1 MFQEGTKMFQEG
13 TKIMK
18 TRFTLIELLV
28 VIAIIAILASML
40 LPALNKAKLVAKRT
54 VCMNNLSQI
63 GKACF
68 MYSTDYNDFLPDI
81 NNGERPTQDPF
92 TNVAFDAGTTTHNYA
107 KHYLVP
113 SPNSYIIRG
122 LGLIIDKNY
131 LPANEVIS
139 KYALKSPTGGK
150 TLFCPFTRPYL
161 FDKKV
166 ASWGN
171 EVPYAMYESSY
182 MYIGG
187 LKSTGYYCQDKDG
200 KIVRRDRLS
209 AGKPSAPL
217 AWDHKFSD
225 FEWPNHGSGP
235 GGISVLYMG
244 GHVKPVLIRPLD
256 SYAANFGKAVDTASK

>member
-1 MFQEGTKMFQEG
+1 
-13 TKIMK
+13 
-18 TRFTLIELLV
+18 
-28 VIAIIAILASML
+28 
-40 LPALNKAKLVAKRT
+40 
-54 VCMNNLSQI
+54 MNNLSQI